1 MTEDIE
7 GVLFT
12 DGRDRVFLH
21 PPKSY
26 PDGHGFHHLIDIVS
40 GPFQGTVETS
50 SYEKLTAFVRFREE
64 LAVLYEKLKGEAHL
78 PHSYENAKLSVRGD
92 GLGHLVVEGE
102 VAAGYMMQS
111 RLRFEFSIDQTH
123 LPQIM
128 RAIDR
133 FFLS

>member
-1 MTEDIE
+1 MTENIE

-12 DGRDRVFLH
+12 DGRDRVLFH
-21 PPKSY
+21 PPKPYS
-26 PDGHGFHHLIDIVS
+26 DGHGFHHLIDIVS

-50 SYEKLTAFVRFREE
+50 SYEGVTALASFRDD

-78 PHSYENAKLSVRGD
+78 PRSYENAMLSVRGD
-92 GLGHLVVEGE
+92 GLGHLVVAGE
-102 VAAGYMMQS
+102 VRAGYVMQS
-111 RLRFEFSIDQTH
+111 RLQFEFSIDQTH
-123 LPQIM
+123 LPEIM